1 MPCSLG
7 LRLCG
12 GRRGDLGVLALL
24 SCVCGFGR
32 SPVTADKPLAL
43 ADPPAAFAAVA
54 DGNGGFSGTSPNSAG
69 VQPLMGVC
77 SWVVGVLQHS
87 VFVGWEGLFTLQR
100 LLGLSRSLF
109 CRKKGLRTSQNP
121 RFGLWA
127 VMAAVR
133 RRAQRGVRA
142 AGDGRWFGC
151 FLALGW

>member
-43 ADPPAAFAAVA
+43 ADPPAAFAAMA

-77 SWVVGVLQHS
+77 TVCLWAGRVCS
-87 VFVGWEGLFTLQR
+87 
-100 LLGLSRSLF
+100 LSRDYWG
-109 CRKKGLRTSQNP
+109 CP
-121 RFGLWA
+121 
-127 VMAAVR
+127 
-133 RRAQRGVRA
+133 GVCF
-142 AGDGRWFGC
+142 AGKRV
-151 FLALGW
+151 